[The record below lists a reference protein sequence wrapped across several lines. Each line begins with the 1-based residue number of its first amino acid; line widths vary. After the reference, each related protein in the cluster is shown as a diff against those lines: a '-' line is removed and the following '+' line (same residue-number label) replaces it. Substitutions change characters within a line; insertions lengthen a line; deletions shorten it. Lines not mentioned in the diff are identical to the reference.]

1 MISKWI
7 EAFRLRTLPLA
18 LASIVMGG
26 FLALVDHQFN
36 TLIFTLACATT
47 LFLQILSNLANDYG
61 DSVNGVDNSNRVGPL
76 RSVQS
81 GSISRR
87 SMKFAVIVFI
97 ALSLISGISLIALSF
112 GNTFNLTA
120 FIFFI
125 MGCGAIAAAIKYT
138 VGRNPY
144 GYVGFGDFFVFLFFG
159 LVGVCGSYFLM
170 VHEFQILIILPAA
183 AVGLLSSAVLNL
195 NNLRDHVND
204 KASGKITLVVKFGFK
219 NGKIYHWFLLFIPFL
234 LLIAYATIHFRTVWN
249 FMFLAALPLQIGNF
263 VRVWK
268 NSEPQ
273 LLDIELKRMALL
285 TILVVLLFGI
295 GINI

>member
-26 FLALVDHQFN
+26 FLALENHRFN
-36 TLIFTLACATT
+36 AFIFILACVTT

-81 GSISRR
+81 GSISRF
-87 SMKFAVIVFI
+87 SMKVAVIAFI
-97 ALSLISGISLIALSF
+97 ALSLISGIGLIALAF
-112 GNTFNLTA
+112 GNAFNITT
-120 FIFFI
+120 FIFFMI
-125 MGCGAIAAAIKYT
+125 GCGAIAAAIKYT

-144 GYVGFGDFFVFLFFG
+144 GYIGFGDFFVFLFFG

-170 VHEFQILIILPAA
+170 VQEFDIFIIFPAA

-204 KASGKITLVVKFGFK
+204 KASGKITLVVNFGFK

-234 LLIAYATIHFRTVWN
+234 LLIAYATIHFSTVWN

>member
-26 FLALVDHQFN
+26 FLALENHRFN
-36 TLIFTLACATT
+36 AFIFILACVTT

-81 GSISRR
+81 GSISRF
-87 SMKFAVIVFI
+87 SMKVAVIAFI
-97 ALSLISGISLIALSF
+97 ALSLISGIGLIALAF
-112 GNTFNLTA
+112 GNAFNITA
-120 FIFFI
+120 FIFFMI
-125 MGCGAIAAAIKYT
+125 GCGAIVAAIKYT

-144 GYVGFGDFFVFLFFG
+144 GYIGFGDFFVFLFFG

-170 VHEFQILIILPAA
+170 VHEFHILIILPAA

-234 LLIAYATIHFRTVWN
+234 LLAVYATIHFSTFWN
-249 FMFLAALPLQIGNF
+249 FIFLAALPLQIGNF

-285 TILVVLLFGI
+285 TILVVFLFGI

>member
-81 GSISRR
+81 GSISRF
-87 SMKFAVIVFI
+87 SMKVAVIAFI
-97 ALSLISGISLIALSF
+97 ALSLISGIGLIALAF
-112 GNTFNLTA
+112 GNAFNITT
-120 FIFFI
+120 FIFFMI
-125 MGCGAIAAAIKYT
+125 GCGAIAAAIKYT

-144 GYVGFGDFFVFLFFG
+144 GYIGFGDFFVFLFFG

-170 VHEFQILIILPAA
+170 VQEFDI
-183 AVGLLSSAVLNL
+183 
-195 NNLRDHVND
+195 
-204 KASGKITLVVKFGFK
+204 
-219 NGKIYHWFLLFIPFL
+219 FI
-234 LLIAYATIHFRTVWN
+234 
-249 FMFLAALPLQIGNF
+249 
-263 VRVWK
+263 
-268 NSEPQ
+268 
-273 LLDIELKRMALL
+273 
-285 TILVVLLFGI
+285 
-295 GINI
+295 